1 MIFDDL
7 RETYPRFVRVAHH
20 LEETSPIF
28 MASAL
33 RQLRESRPDYQF
45 AEKVC
50 ADAYALC
57 DGDEARVLDLAS
69 NFVEF
74 TMEFLYLQR
83 QLEKTGRY
91 RFSTLRE
98 VEEHVYNDPTHKL
111 AGAPYMWVLYFS
123 RVFWGTHGRVWQFF
137 LDCFATR
144 LSSRGRVLDVPS
156 GNGLFLTHFLLQ
168 NPGWS
173 GVGVDISDTAIRFAT
188 HLLAANALTD
198 RAAVQKQDF
207 FALDHSER
215 FDRVICSEFL
225 EHVEDP
231 LAAIRQLAA
240 LVRPDGRV
248 FLTAAV
254 WTAFVDHIYLYE
266 SAQQVRE
273 HIRQAGF
280 LIEAEFVQSVFP
292 GTDPEQPRTA
302 VGYTAVL
309 RLAG

>member
-7 RETYPRFVRVAHH
+7 QQRYPRFARVARH
-20 LEETSPIF
+20 LEETSPLF

-33 RQLRESRPDYQF
+33 RQLRESQPDYPF
-45 AEKVC
+45 AEKLC
-50 ADAYALC
+50 ADAYMLC
-57 DGDEARVLDLAS
+57 DGDEARVLDLAA

-74 TMEFLYLQR
+74 TTEFLYLQR
-83 QLEKTGRY
+83 QLEKTGKY
-91 RFSTLRE
+91 PFSTLRE
-98 VEEHVYNDPTHKL
+98 VEEHVYNDPARNL

-137 LDCFATR
+137 LDRFARR
-144 LSSRGRVLDVPS
+144 LSQRGRVLDVPS
-156 GNGLFLTHFLLQ
+156 GNGLFLTHFLLH

-188 HLLAANALTD
+188 DLLAANGLSS
-198 RAAVQKQDF
+198 RSVIRKQDF
-207 FALDHSER
+207 FALDHDER
-215 FDRVICSEFL
+215 FDRVICCEFL

-266 SAQQVRE
+266 SAQQVRD
-273 HIRQAGF
+273 HVRRAGF
-280 LIEAEFVQSVFP
+280 AIEAELVQSVFP
-292 GTDPEQPRTA
+292 GNDPERPRTA
-302 VGYTAVL
+302 MGYNAVL
-309 RLAG
+309 RLA